1 MAKID
6 VDKIDLEKERDK
18 MAENPGLLP
27 YAHTS
32 GSALI
37 KPEDKGKIKGRA
49 MSAMYEQTNV
59 QLKQLYDQ
67 MEVLARQAKGL
78 KERVHMSERI
88 YQAKMGFE
96 PLIGKIYFLYENK
109 RGEDVL
115 SLISPEEFRGKLP
128 FNRFMAEVA
137 MLSDHTWE
145 IKRLG
150 EVEEDEF

>member
-1 MAKID
+1 MPKIN
-6 VDKIDLEKERDK
+6 VDQIDLEKEKDK

-59 QLKQLYDQ
+59 QLKQLYEQ
-67 MEVLARQAKGL
+67 METLAKQANNL
-78 KERVHMSERI
+78 KDRVEVSERI
-88 YQAKMGFE
+88 YQAKMSFE
-96 PLIGKIYFLYENK
+96 PLIGKVYYLYENK

-115 SLISPEEFRGKLP
+115 SLISPEEFRRGMP
-128 FNRFMAEVA
+128 FSRFLAEVK
-137 MLSDHTWE
+137 MLSDHTWDVLRME
-145 IKRLG
+145 R
-150 EVEEDEF
+150 EEEN